1 MPSLLLLTMFLPAF
15 HHHRHN
21 SRLFDRW
28 FERIATA
35 VLVFPTKHMK
45 EVFRKGER
53 AQQKQK
59 QQPGAA
65 TTQEWGEPK
74 KAGAMPVEGAFT
86 FLPASIR
93 GPRYEASTRL
103 ASAVMT

>member
-1 MPSLLLLTMFLPAF
+1 MPSLLLTIATAHF
-15 HHHRHN
+15 HRHRHN

-35 VLVFPTKHMK
+35 VLMFPTKHMK
-45 EVFRKGER
+45 EVFREGER
-53 AQQKQK
+53 AAQQQK
-59 QQPGAA
+59 QQPGVA

-74 KAGAMPVEGAFT
+74 IAGAVPVEGAFA
-86 FLPASIR
+86 FLPTSIR